1 MKKPNERDRQERAIH
16 AGAEEGTRRA
26 REMSRN
32 LEARRRLAS
41 ISYGKGI
48 AAALVLFIL
57 AATGLWFVIVAI
69 GLAIKFTLWVFS

>member
-41 ISYGKGI
+41 IKGI
-48 AAALVLFIL
+48 AAVLVLLIL